1 MALKLFD
8 KLKSIDLSSVSD
20 TVSDT
25 ISDIKSASSSTID
38 KLKTHADEMSSE
50 MDKKMSDL
58 KTSSATALDKFNN
71 DPVNI
76 ESGVAPMR
84 EIEGDLTSKLV
95 TFK

>member
-1 MALKLFD
+1 MRM
-8 KLKSIDLSSVSD
+8 VQ
-20 TVSDT
+20 
-25 ISDIKSASSSTID
+25 
-38 KLKTHADEMSSE
+38 HESE
-50 MDKKMSDL
+50 WSEWSFELLPSKFK
-58 KTSSATALDKFNN
+58 TALDKFNN